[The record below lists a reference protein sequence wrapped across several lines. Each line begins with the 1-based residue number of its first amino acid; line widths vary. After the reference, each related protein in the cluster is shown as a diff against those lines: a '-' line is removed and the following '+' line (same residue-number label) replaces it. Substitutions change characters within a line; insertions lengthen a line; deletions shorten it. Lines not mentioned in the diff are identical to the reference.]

1 MGFSL
6 FSPCC
11 LNKVCSNNNFKVFV
25 CEACGPVWKLSEG
38 LEFMFMSE
46 HLDTKEDLCYL
57 LIYSFRGNFS
67 NEAKRSISLKTQK
80 MCVHF
85 CSFRVNSVF
94 KKTSTQINFC
104 LS

>member
-11 LNKVCSNNNFKVFV
+11 LNKVCSNNSFKVFV

-85 CSFRVNSVF
+85 CSFRVNS
-94 KKTSTQINFC
+94 
-104 LS
+104 L